1 MLSNVT
7 KQLLTYFIT
16 NFYQQ
21 MKKNNISIN
30 FKYFGLR
37 TIIIICFYFYALSY
51 NLISQNKIE
60 TQRKSTALTI
70 YNDNLGVV
78 KENHTVNIDKGLNI
92 INLTNV
98 ASQIQPT
105 SVNLEIDAK
114 LLEQNY
120 QYDLASIYSIL
131 QKFIN
136 KEINLT
142 GKSEINGTLISING
156 IEIVI
161 QTKEGGIIMIPNLN
175 DYQLKVNKLPE
186 NLKTKPTLEWKIE
199 SDKKATENL
208 ELTYKTNGLSWNAK
222 YVAVLNKEEN
232 KINLNSWV
240 NMTNNCGASFFD
252 TKIKL
257 VAGNI
262 KLNNTFVT
270 YDEIQR
276 NSGFQTMKMA
286 SEPNFQER
294 TFFDYHIYELERTT
308 DILNNEQKQI
318 SLFNADAINVT
329 KSYSYKVN
337 GNNPN
342 GKADIIIDFQNSKKN
357 NLGIPLPKG
366 EFSIYKEDNNSIEL
380 VGEDRI
386 DHTPKDEKIELKLGE
401 AFDIVIDDKITS
413 NDRNMSKIA
422 NEQIY
427 ITDYSITIKNKKD
440 ENIIINIKSEFGS
453 NWEVVKSNFKYE
465 KSKYNEI
472 VFPVS
477 VNKNE
482 TQELTFKLKRVY

>member
-1 MLSNVT
+1 
-7 KQLLTYFIT
+7 
-16 NFYQQ
+16 
-21 MKKNNISIN
+21 MKKKNISIN
-30 FKYFGLR
+30 LKYNTLR
-37 TIIIICFYFYALSY
+37 LIIMINLSFITF
-51 NLISQNKIE
+51 NNSLISQNKIE
-60 TQRKSTALTI
+60 TQRKSTSVTI
-70 YNDNLGVV
+70 YNDNLGVI
-78 KENHTVNIDKGLNI
+78 KENHTVSLDKGLNL

-105 SVNLEIDAK
+105 SVNLEINAK

-142 GKSEINGTLISING
+142 GKSEIKGTLISING
-156 IEIVI
+156 IEIVV

-175 DYQLKVNKLPE
+175 DYQLKVNQLPE

-199 SDKKATENL
+199 TDKKSTENL

-262 KLNNTFVT
+262 KLNNTFEI
-270 YDEIQR
+270 YDEAKGGAR
-276 NSGFQTMKMA
+276 YQTMKMA
-286 SEPNFQER
+286 NEPNFQER
-294 TFFDYHIYELERTT
+294 TFFDYHIYELERPT

-318 SLFNADAINVT
+318 SLFTVDAINVT

-337 GNNPN
+337 GNNPS
-342 GKADIIIDFQNSKKN
+342 GRVDIIIDFQNSKNN

-380 VGEDRI
+380 VGEDKI

-401 AFDIVIDDKITS
+401 AFDIVIEDKITS
-413 NDRNMSKIA
+413 NDRNISKTV

-427 ITDYSITIKNKKD
+427 ITEYLITIKNKKE
-440 ENIIINIKSEFGS
+440 ENVIINIKSEFGS

-465 KSKYNEI
+465 KNKYNEI
-472 VFPVS
+472 VFPIS

>member
-1 MLSNVT
+1 MINLS
-7 KQLLTYFIT
+7 FIT
-16 NFYQQ
+16 F
-21 MKKNNISIN
+21 NNS
-30 FKYFGLR
+30 
-37 TIIIICFYFYALSY
+37 
-51 NLISQNKIE
+51 LISQNKIE
-60 TQRKSTALTI
+60 TQRKSTSVTI
-70 YNDNLGVV
+70 YNDNLGVI
-78 KENHTVNIDKGLNI
+78 KENHTVSLDKGLNL

-105 SVNLEIDAK
+105 SVNLEINAK

-142 GKSEINGTLISING
+142 GESEIKGTLISING
-156 IEIVI
+156 IEIVV

-175 DYQLKVNKLPE
+175 DYQLKVNQLPE

-199 SDKKATENL
+199 TDKKSTENL

-262 KLNNTFVT
+262 KLNNTFEI
-270 YDEIQR
+270 YDEAMGGAR
-276 NSGFQTMKMA
+276 YQTMKMA
-286 SEPNFQER
+286 NEPNFQER
-294 TFFDYHIYELERTT
+294 TFFDYHIYELERPT

-318 SLFNADAINVT
+318 SLFTADAINVT
-329 KSYSYKVN
+329 KSYSYKIN
-337 GNNPN
+337 GNNPS
-342 GKADIIIDFQNSKKN
+342 GRVDIIIDFQNSKKN

-380 VGEDRI
+380 VGEDKI

-401 AFDIVIDDKITS
+401 AFDIVIEDKITS
-413 NDRNMSKIA
+413 NDRNISKTV

-427 ITDYSITIKNKKD
+427 ITEYSITIKNKKE
-440 ENIIINIKSEFGS
+440 ENVIINIKSEFGS
-453 NWEVVKSNFKYE
+453 NWEVVKSNLKYE
-465 KSKYNEI
+465 KNKYNEI
-472 VFPVS
+472 VFPIS

>member
-1 MLSNVT
+1 
-7 KQLLTYFIT
+7 
-16 NFYQQ
+16 
-21 MKKNNISIN
+21 MKKKNISIN
-30 FKYFGLR
+30 LKYNTLR
-37 TIIIICFYFYALSY
+37 LIIMINLSFITF
-51 NLISQNKIE
+51 NNSLISQNKIE
-60 TQRKSTALTI
+60 TQRKSTSVTI
-70 YNDNLGVV
+70 YNDNLGVI
-78 KENHTVNIDKGLNI
+78 KENHTVSLDKGLNL

-105 SVNLEIDAK
+105 SVNLEINAK

-142 GKSEINGTLISING
+142 GKSEIKGTLISING
-156 IEIVI
+156 IEIVV

-175 DYQLKVNKLPE
+175 DYQLKVNQLPE

-199 SDKKATENL
+199 TDKKSTENL

-262 KLNNTFVT
+262 KLNNTFEI
-270 YDEIQR
+270 YDEAMGGAR
-276 NSGFQTMKMA
+276 YQTMKMA
-286 SEPNFQER
+286 NEPNFQER
-294 TFFDYHIYELERTT
+294 TFFDYHIYELERPT

-318 SLFNADAINVT
+318 SLFTADAINVT
-329 KSYSYKVN
+329 KSYSYKIN
-337 GNNPN
+337 GNNPS
-342 GKADIIIDFQNSKKN
+342 GRVDIIIDFQNSKKN

-380 VGEDRI
+380 VGEDKI

-401 AFDIVIDDKITS
+401 AFDIVIEDKITS
-413 NDRNMSKIA
+413 NDRNISKTV

-427 ITDYSITIKNKKD
+427 ITEYSITIKNKKE
-440 ENIIINIKSEFGS
+440 ENVIINIKSEFGS

-465 KSKYNEI
+465 KNKYNEI
-472 VFPVS
+472 VFPIS

>member
-1 MLSNVT
+1 
-7 KQLLTYFIT
+7 
-16 NFYQQ
+16 
-21 MKKNNISIN
+21 MKKKNISIN
-30 FKYFGLR
+30 LKYNTLR
-37 TIIIICFYFYALSY
+37 LIIMINLSFITF
-51 NLISQNKIE
+51 NNSLISQNKIE
-60 TQRKSTALTI
+60 TQRKSTSVNI
-70 YNDNLGVV
+70 YNDNLGVI
-78 KENHTVNIDKGLNI
+78 KENHTVSLDKGLNL

-105 SVNLEIDAK
+105 SVNLEINAK

-142 GKSEINGTLISING
+142 GKSEIKGTLISING
-156 IEIVI
+156 IEIVV

-175 DYQLKVNKLPE
+175 DYQLKVNQLPE

-199 SDKKATENL
+199 TDKKSTENL

-262 KLNNTFVT
+262 KLNNTFEI
-270 YDEIQR
+270 YDEAMGGAR
-276 NSGFQTMKMA
+276 YQTMKMA
-286 SEPNFQER
+286 NETNFQER
-294 TFFDYHIYELERTT
+294 TFFDYHIYELERPT

-318 SLFNADAINVT
+318 SLFTADAINVT

-337 GNNPN
+337 GNNPS
-342 GKADIIIDFQNSKKN
+342 GRVDIIIDFQNSKKN

-380 VGEDRI
+380 VGEDKI

-401 AFDIVIDDKITS
+401 AFDIVIEDKITS
-413 NDRNMSKIA
+413 NDRNISKTV

-427 ITDYSITIKNKKD
+427 ITEYSITIKNKKE
-440 ENIIINIKSEFGS
+440 ENVIINIKSEFGS

-465 KSKYNEI
+465 KNRYNEI
-472 VFPVS
+472 VFPIS